1 MSSDPAEA
9 DFVALQPKQPPEPTP
24 YHTYPTY
31 PGTYQHSSGGLA
43 APTVSSGSNKE
54 EEKGE
59 KDPEEEYEP
68 GSIPVEHLNVSS
80 RVFVGSWGHTSLA
93 GQTRYPTP
101 RKGLVQYL
109 TCNTPQIIG
118 GVKYKSLTTVR
129 YHP

>member
-80 RVFVGSWGHTSLA
+80 RAFVGSWVHGVILVSRARPGTL
-93 GQTRYPTP
+93 P
-101 RKGLVQYL
+101 RGRVWS
-109 TCNTPQIIG
+109 NT
-118 GVKYKSLTTVR
+118 
-129 YHP
+129 